1 MSEPVSL
8 LMLEF
13 LAWVDR
19 RPRTYDEAMD
29 AWRSTCPRHTVW
41 EDALIDGLI
50 QVSRGGAPQQAEVT
64 LTPRGQAVLGGDPRS
79 TGTSRSPTAKLP
91 TLL

>member
-1 MSEPVSL
+1 MPEPVSL

-13 LAWVDR
+13 LSWVVR

-50 QVSRGGAPQQAEVT
+50 QVVRGGAPQQAEVT
-64 LTPRGQAVLGGDPRS
+64 LTPRGQAVLDGRTSQGAVPTKPRS
-79 TGTSRSPTAKLP
+79 EA
-91 TLL
+91 

>member
-1 MSEPVSL
+1 MSEPASL

-13 LAWVDR
+13 LSWVAS

-41 EDALIDGLI
+41 EDALVDGLI
-50 QVSRGGAPQQAEVT
+50 QFESAGSLRQSEVT
-64 LTPRGQAVLGGDPRS
+64 LTPRGQALLAGRQPRKATPTDPALGN
-79 TGTSRSPTAKLP
+79 
-91 TLL
+91 

>member
-1 MSEPVSL
+1 MHEPPSL

-13 LAWVDR
+13 LTWVSS

-29 AWRSTCPRHTVW
+29 AWRSTCPRHTIW

-50 QVSRGGAPQQAEVT
+50 RVGRPEAGQQSQVT
-64 LTPRGQAVLGGDPRS
+64 LTPRGRAILTRFAGS
-79 TGTSRSPTAKLP
+79 TKSE
-91 TLL
+91 

>member
-1 MSEPVSL
+1 MPEPASL

-13 LAWVDR
+13 LSWVVC

-29 AWRSTCPRHTVW
+29 AWRSTCPRHTVC

-50 QVSRGGAPQQAEVT
+50 EVARGAAPQQAEVT
-64 LTPRGQAVLGGDPRS
+64 LTPRGRAILDGKTSQGAIAANPRS
-79 TGTSRSPTAKLP
+79 EA
-91 TLL
+91 